1 MKRMF
6 NNGRYANV
14 AATLALVLAMGG
26 TSYAAYALPHNSVG
40 SLQIRSAAVKNS
52 DIGASA
58 VTTSKVRNGTLRW
71 QDFAP
76 GQLPAGP
83 QGTTGPQGPAGQAK
97 AYAGVL
103 ANGAL
108 APGSPSA
115 STGFIPSYIAHV
127 AGSGVYCI
135 GGLDFSPASAM
146 ATIEDPGAPSTVP
159 FVATVAVHHAT
170 GPLGGCDAQHQQAR
184 VTITRVDPSL
194 PLALTDHAY
203 SIWFE

>member
-14 AATLALVLAMGG
+14 TATLALVLAMGG
-26 TSYAAYALPHNSVG
+26 TSYAAYSLPHNSVG

-52 DIGASA
+52 DIGGSA
-58 VTTSKVRNGTLRW
+58 VTTSKVHDGTLRY

-83 QGTTGPQGPAGQAK
+83 QGAAGPQGPAGQAT

-115 STGFIPSYIAHV
+115 SKGFIPSYIGHV

-135 GGLDFSPASAM
+135 GGLDFQPANAI
-146 ATIEDPGAPSTVP
+146 ATVDDPGASSTVP
-159 FVATVAVHHAT
+159 FVVSVAVRYST
-170 GPLGGCDAQHQQAR
+170 VPLAGCDPQHQQAR
-184 VTITRVDPSL
+184 VTITRVDPAL
-194 PLALTDHAY
+194 PLAPADHGY